1 MREREH
7 KLFITKFTPYKPKLH
22 QAYIRGQ
29 KTAFGGIKKGN
40 MQKDSIIEKVKDY
53 IRATGIASAPAAAI
67 AGLSGGADSVAMAHI
82 LKRLGYEVIAAHC
95 NFHLRGGE
103 SDRDEAFVRDF
114 CSANGIEL
122 RVEHYDTFAY
132 AEERG
137 ISIEMA
143 ARELRYGFF
152 RRLRD
157 EHKGSHIFIAHHAD
171 DSIETALLNLLR
183 GTGLKGLCGISPVNN
198 GIMRPLLCLGRAD
211 IEAYIAANSL
221 GYVTD
226 STNLGNDY
234 MRNKIRHLLLPLMNE
249 ISPGFRSTMLAN
261 IENLR
266 LWQRACELWTA
277 EKLAEIVTMQEDGR
291 SSSSL
296 IIPKVKESPSS
307 TETPAE
313 GGSREEN
320 KIQTADISKLLASG
334 TAEVLLHSWLAPYG
348 FNPGQVKQILER
360 IACPERAEY
369 LSPTHALIREQGR
382 LRLSRRSAGLR
393 DEGELRTTDGLRAEA
408 GSRENGGLRNEDEL
422 RNEGENLSIEAYLSI
437 ERISAEGLKISPDP
451 NIAYL
456 DADKLKEPLTLRRWQ
471 PGDRIRPL
479 GMKGMKKVSDLLS
492 SLRLSS
498 EQRSRTLV
506 LLSAG
511 EIAWVVGVRISEDFK
526 ICGDTRNVV
535 VVRDEE

>member
-132 AEERG
+132 AEKRG
-137 ISIEMA
+137 ISIEMS

-211 IEAYIAANSL
+211 IEAYAAANGL

-234 MRNKIRHLLLPLMNE
+234 IRNKIRHLLLPLMNE

-261 IENLR
+261 IENFG
-266 LWQRACELWTA
+266 LWQRACELWTS
-277 EKLAEIVTMQEDGR
+277 EKLAQIVTAQ
-291 SSSSL
+291 
-296 IIPKVKESPSS
+296 
-307 TETPAE
+307 AE
-313 GGSREEN
+313 GN
-320 KIQTADISKLLASG
+320 KETNGIQTADIAKLLASG
-334 TAEVLLHSWLAPYG
+334 TAEVLLHSWLAPCG
-348 FNPGQVKQILER
+348 FNPGQERQILER

-382 LRLSRRSAGLR
+382 LRLSRRSIGLR
-393 DEGELRTTDGLRAEA
+393 NEDKLRTTDGLRAEDGSPEYY
-408 GSRENGGLRNEDEL
+408 GSRENGELRNEDGL

-437 ERISAEGLKISPDP
+437 ERISAEGLKINPDP

-492 SLRLSS
+492 PLRLSS
-498 EQRSRTLV
+498 EQRSRILV

-511 EIAWVVGVRISEDFK
+511 EIAWVVGVRISDDFK
-526 ICGDTRNVV
+526 ITQTSKLSVV
-535 VVRDEE
+535 LKKGLGSRD